1 MDAVKPLQ
9 SYVPFTIELTIHDV
23 ANQAASKG
31 KDYCSH
37 HNRSESIQI
46 KMRRSIEGQRIV
58 NKQIKK
64 DEI

>member
-46 KMRRSIEGQRIV
+46 KMRRSIEG
-58 NKQIKK
+58 
-64 DEI
+64 